1 MKQFFRI
8 TALSVLLFSSAGLVA
23 LTAQECGLS
32 AEDVACLKRADNT
45 RYAWLTPNVCE
56 ELSKVCRTVKR
67 SQKRRDIKRVVDY
80 IKKENKVCD
89 YAWVERAVDTALQCS
104 PHNKKLKNYKA
115 ALKKGDAQICRSPK
129 APDYK
134 TTRFL
139 INCPTFVPCPTM
151 PPVVPTG
158 TKQTVICNLGTDFLQ
173 ACDILVENL
182 WISGCIHF
190 EDCGEL
196 VFSALEFG
204 AHWNESCTSI
214 ISDPAPYRLAPTY
227 DVFVDGIYDSGN
239 ATECRSNLVARA
251 LPISTDTQTP
261 APFIDFCVP
270 ADFDVNSPGNTEIDI
285 CFLVNTGGLTDDEVQ
300 FQICFEFRADGEQGF
315 IDFVGTN
322 ASTVDTNE
330 VVITA
335 GPVGTFDHYTAT
347 ACIPPGFIA
356 PDDMVRLEFI
366 RVAPGQEFANPVYAT
381 SLAFRY
387 PRTVC
392 KQPVGNCPAPTP
404 IGAP

>member
-1 MKQFFRI
+1 M
-8 TALSVLLFSSAGLVA
+8 
-23 LTAQECGLS
+23 
-32 AEDVACLKRADNT
+32 
-45 RYAWLTPNVCE
+45 
-56 ELSKVCRTVKR
+56 
-67 SQKRRDIKRVVDY
+67 
-80 IKKENKVCD
+80 
-89 YAWVERAVDTALQCS
+89 
-104 PHNKKLKNYKA
+104 
-115 ALKKGDAQICRSPK
+115 
-129 APDYK
+129 
-134 TTRFL
+134 
-139 INCPTFVPCPTM
+139 
-151 PPVVPTG
+151 
-158 TKQTVICNLGTDFLQ
+158 
-173 ACDILVENL
+173 
-182 WISGCIHF
+182 
-190 EDCGEL
+190 
-196 VFSALEFG
+196 
-204 AHWNESCTSI
+204 
-214 ISDPAPYRLAPTY
+214 
-227 DVFVDGIYDSGN
+227 
-239 ATECRSNLVARA
+239 A

-261 APFIDFCVP
+261 
-270 ADFDVNSPGNTEIDI
+270 FDVNSPGNTEIDI

-356 PDDMVRLEFI
+356 PGDMVRLEFI